1 MVNLMTNRQI
11 AQLRD
16 GVFAVG
22 GVVGLYVRKRYG
34 KLRFLMRWC
43 SKGVRRDCYLP
54 RNLTLLEARKMAVQY
69 RLKID
74 SGIDPRIEK
83 KEREVQSLTK
93 VQVLD
98 KQIECLKKSFRSVA
112 MEWLEYQREIGV
124 WRNNE
129 NGEHSAY
136 LRLRKHAFPRL
147 EKKAIH
153 EITVQ
158 DISELLTPIWDRK
171 ASGDKLYYLL
181 RRIFAYAIV
190 QGYYR
195 EENPVDKSGVLGV
208 LLQPLT
214 IQRTDGENRAAL
226 PYEQIPEFIVSLI
239 ANRSAGALAVAFS
252 VLTATRFKAVRLAE
266 WSEFN
271 LNNPIPAWEIPIEH
285 DKNKGKGLRT
295 ILLSPQAI
303 HILEMMRET
312 RQHER
317 IIFPSLRGTS
327 LSDSAPSRMIHYM
340 NEQRVLKGLSPWTDP
355 NMQDD
360 KGAPMTITQHG
371 TARSSFRTYFSSE
384 ANRKKFD
391 QEAVELCLLH
401 KVKPLNGAY
410 DRSLLVKARYEIM
423 LEWGRYCFSL
433 YTKNTI

>member
-11 AQLRD
+11 AQRND

-22 GVVGLYVRKRYG
+22 GVVGLYLRKRCG
-34 KLRFLMRWC
+34 KLRFLMRW
-43 SKGVRRDCYLP
+43 SSNGVRRDCYLP
-54 RNLTLLEARKMAVQY
+54 RNITLSEARKLAVQY

-83 KEREVQSLTK
+83 KEREIQSLTK
-93 VQVLD
+93 VQALD
-98 KQIECLKKSFRSVA
+98 KQIDCLKKSFRSVA

-124 WRNNE
+124 WKNNE

-136 LRLRKHAFPRL
+136 LRLRKYAFPRL
-147 EKKAIH
+147 EKKATH

-158 DISELLTPIWDRK
+158 DIAEVLTPIWDRK

-181 RRIFAYAIV
+181 RRIFAYSIV
-190 QGYYR
+190 HGYYQG
-195 EENPVDKSGVLGV
+195 ENPVDKNGILGV

-226 PYEQIPEFIVSLI
+226 PYERIPEFMVSLI
-239 ANRSAGALAVAFS
+239 ENRSAGALAVAFS
-252 VLTATRFKAVRLAE
+252 ILTATRFKAVRLAE
-266 WSEFN
+266 WAEFN
-271 LNNPIPAWEIPIEH
+271 LNTPIPSWEIPIEH

-295 ILLSPQAI
+295 IVLSPQALQ
-303 HILEMMRET
+303 ILEMMKGIRADEK
-312 RQHER
+312 
-317 IIFPSLRGTS
+317 IVFPSLRGKN

-340 NEQRVLKGLSPWTDP
+340 NEQRLLQGSEPWVDP
-355 NMQDD
+355 NMLDE

-384 ANRKKFD
+384 ENRKKFD

-410 DRSLLVKARYEIM
+410 DRSLLLKARYEIM
-423 LEWGRYCFSL
+423 LEWGKFCFSL
-433 YTKNTI
+433 YNKKAI